1 MAATEAVNPRSVGI
15 DEKSAVEICRIMH
28 EADLEAWNALE
39 AAIDDIAKVVDFVA
53 DAFRRGRRLVYLGA
67 GSSGRLGVID
77 ASECPPTFGVDADL
91 VQAYIAGGD
100 EALRRSI
107 EGAEDSAA
115 DGSRQI
121 ESLALTEGD
130 VVCGI
135 AASGTTPYVRGA
147 LVTARRRGCV
157 TVLLT
162 SNPQWSQHGDP
173 SDVDVAIV
181 LGVGPEILA
190 GSSRLKAGTAA
201 KMALN
206 MITTG
211 AMIRWGKV
219 YDNLMVDLTAV
230 NEKAAR
236 TRLATR
242 PKDRRGRARGG
253 REAAARE
260 RVERQGG
267 GGDGAVPRVRGR
279 GERAVGEGRGEF
291 EAGVGRWVRGG
302 VGIGA
307 GAVSDVRIRIGIRI
321 RIR

>member
-1 MAATEAVNPRSVGI
+1 MVDRDVQQVPVTEAVNPRSVGI
-15 DEKSAVEICRIMH
+15 DEKSAVEICRLMH
-28 EADLEAWNALE
+28 EADLEAWKALGPAVE
-39 AAIDDIAKVVDFVA
+39 DIAKVVDFVVA
-53 DAFRRGRRLVYLGA
+53 AFRRDRRLVYLGA

-77 ASECPPTFGVDADL
+77 ASECPPTFGVDPYL

-115 DGSRQI
+115 DGEQQV
-121 ESLALTEGD
+121 ESLALAEGD

-135 AASGTTPYVRGA
+135 AGSGTTPYVRGA
-147 LVTARRRGCV
+147 LVAARKRGCV

-173 SDVDVAIV
+173 ADVDVAIV
-181 LGVGPEILA
+181 LEVGPEILS

-230 NEKAAR
+230 NEK
-236 TRLATR
+236 L
-242 PKDRRGRARGG
+242 RGRASRLVQKIAEVDSEEAGKLLRESEWNVKLAVVMGRYGTSADEARALLDSVGG
-253 REAAARE
+253 SL
-260 RVERQGG
+260 RQ
-267 GGDGAVPRVRGR
+267 ALRGR
-279 GERAVGEGRGEF
+279 
-291 EAGVGRWVRGG
+291 
-302 VGIGA
+302 
-307 GAVSDVRIRIGIRI
+307 
-321 RIR
+321 